1 MTSGNFML
9 DIKHQ
14 ASSYRLFALLP
25 SYNRTAASQRSD
37 SDVVFRRKEITHEG
51 MRAVLQRLNDVLR
64 KPFDFLC
71 ADKKYR
77 TLMPMLQCLILE
89 TEKKGRSQR
98 EE

>member
-1 MTSGNFML
+1 MV

-51 MRAVLQRLNDVLR
+51 TRMRAVLQRLNDVLR

-98 EE
+98 EA